1 MPNFIN
7 HNAIPEPP
15 GATQAPDGTGRRMS
29 ADDLDDALTPVRL
42 RAVDRLLLLMNRV
55 KLTELTMPEILGLV
69 AVFEAADSRVSA
81 AAAPVLAFVARDG
94 GRQP

>member
-1 MPNFIN
+1 
-7 HNAIPEPP
+7 
-15 GATQAPDGTGRRMS
+15 
-29 ADDLDDALTPVRL
+29 
-42 RAVDRLLLLMNRV
+42 V
-55 KLTELTMPEILGLV
+55 KLAELTMPEILGLV